1 GYEETRRDHVDAAML
16 ECRNEVV
23 QLEREPLKRI
33 DAELTRDVS
42 QHRRAF
48 TARLARRI
56 RIHERRLDRE
66 AHTQT
71 DLAGVRER
79 QVVRFGRAAACRQH
93 GDQYRGEEWPA
104 GVASAA
110 MPYVDASFHES
121 SMRRCDSPFDAGRAP
136 VRRVSGVSGP
146 PCSRGIRPVR
156 PGAGPWQV
164 RGRTGCDNFNRN
176 DGLRNREPEHRRRK
190 ADRCGRLDPNSSGYG
205 RTAGGDSTCGHAG
218 ISVVLRRSRL
228 TAKKRE
234 RDADS
239 RVIWL

>member
-1 GYEETRRDHVDAAML
+1 MLHAAAYDRDRAAVTYEQTIRQRGLARDDERRPETGRRMREPHTLGPLIGYEETRRDHVDAAML

-79 QVVRFGRAAACRQH
+79 QVVRVGRAAACRQH

-164 RGRTGCDNFNRN
+164 RGRTGCVNFN
-176 DGLRNREPEHRRRK
+176 
-190 ADRCGRLDPNSSGYG
+190 
-205 RTAGGDSTCGHAG
+205 
-218 ISVVLRRSRL
+218 
-228 TAKKRE
+228 
-234 RDADS
+234 
-239 RVIWL
+239 